1 MNIKPVGNRVLVAKP
16 IQKDKV
22 STGGILLSDAPEPDN
37 EAKVLAVGDEVTNIV
52 IGDIVIYPAYG
63 LTEIEDDDVSY
74 LIIDA
79 ADILAVRMS

>member
-1 MNIKPVGNRVLVAKP
+1 MSWSPSQFKRTRS
-16 IQKDKV
+16 Q
-22 STGGILLSDAPEPDN
+22 TGGILLSDAPEPDN